1 MVPGATSPIKERQR
15 QWVLRVFNKKYGI
28 NYGGGGGERK
38 MRRTCNAARVT
49 GGILTLAPFAHE
61 AVNAV
66 HIDDLTAVG
75 PIYSW

>member
-1 MVPGATSPIKERQR
+1 M
-15 QWVLRVFNKKYGI
+15 LRVFNKKYGI